1 MADVAAHTGDDG
13 ALKHLRAYNR
23 PPMSTLAAGSAVPS
37 PPSTRL
43 SIASGVLVAAVGVL
57 VVSGWIWNIQAFKS
71 VYGPITMKTNTGI
84 GLMLVGSALIL
95 LRRYPRVAAACAVV
109 AGAIGAATLAEHLFA
124 WNLGIDQLVA
134 VEAPGAA
141 ATDSPNRMG
150 LNASSSFV
158 MLGAALLLLARGTA
172 RAARTAQ
179 ALALV
184 VLLPTSLALV
194 GYMYGTEQLYGIARY
209 TGIALHTAIAL
220 GVAAVGVLAARVDVP
235 PVAVFLGDGPAGTLL
250 RRLTLP
256 TLVIPAALG
265 YLAVLGRRTELVDR
279 GLAIA
284 LLTVSLTVLL
294 GLTIWHTAKVI
305 HRSDTQRRAAERR
318 RHELIQRERRARDE
332 AERANRMKDEFIATL
347 SHELRT
353 PLNVMLGWTRIL
365 EMRGEGGGHTNAAA
379 IVARNGRLLARLV
392 EDLLDLSRVST
403 GQFEITRRPMRLN
416 AVVQSTIEALA
427 PTAAARKIAIISEL
441 APDDAAIDADGERV
455 QQIVWNLLSNAVKF
469 TGDGGCVQVR
479 IDRRDAVVV
488 LTVSDNGIGFD
499 ASFAAELFTPF
510 RQADTSLRREH
521 GGLGLGLSI
530 ARSLAE
536 LHGGS
541 LVGSS
546 AGLGHGATF
555 VLTLPAMG
563 SIAPTVELSITDPGV
578 MLQNS

>member
-1 MADVAAHTGDDG
+1 
-13 ALKHLRAYNR
+13 
-23 PPMSTLAAGSAVPS
+23 MSTLAAGSAVPS
-37 PPSTRL
+37 APPTRL
-43 SIASGVLVAAVGVL
+43 SMASGVVVAAVGAV

-84 GLMLVGSALIL
+84 ALMLVGSALIL
-95 LRRYPRVAAACAVV
+95 LRRYPRLAAGCAGL
-109 AGAIGAATLAEHLFA
+109 AGAIGAATLSEHLFG
-124 WNLGIDQLVA
+124 WDLGIDQVVA
-134 VEAPGAA
+134 AEAPGAA

-150 LNASSSFV
+150 LNASSSFI
-158 MLGAALLLLARGTA
+158 MLGAALLLLARTTA
-172 RAARTAQ
+172 RAARAAQ
-179 ALALV
+179 GLALV

-209 TGIALHTAIAL
+209 TGIALHTAMAL
-220 GVAAVGVLAARVDVP
+220 GVAAIGVLAARVDVP
-235 PVAVFLGDGPAGTLL
+235 PMAVFLGDGPAGTLL

-256 TLVIPAALG
+256 TIVIPTALG
-265 YLAVLGRRTELVDR
+265 YLAVLGRRTEVVDR

-284 LLTVSLTVLL
+284 LLTVSLTVVL
-294 GLTIWHTAKVI
+294 GLTTWHTAKAI
-305 HRSDTQRRAAERR
+305 NRSDKERREAERR
-318 RHELIQRERRARDE
+318 RQELIESERRARDA

-353 PLNVMLGWTRIL
+353 PLNVMLGWTRVL
-365 EMRGEGGGHTNAAA
+365 ETRDERGGHANAAA

-403 GQFEITRRPMRLN
+403 GQFEITRRPMQLN
-416 AVVQSTIEALA
+416 AVVQTTIEALA
-427 PTAAARKIAIISEL
+427 PTAAARHIQINSEL
-441 APDDAAIDADGERV
+441 APDGAVIEADGERV

-469 TGDGGCVQVR
+469 SRDGGGVQVR
-479 IDRRDAVVV
+479 IDHRDAGVV

-530 ARSLAE
+530 ARSLAH

-546 AGLGHGATF
+546 GGIGQGATF
-555 VLTLPAMG
+555 VLTLPAMQ
-563 SIAPTVELSITDPGV
+563 SIAPMAELSITDPGV
-578 MLQNS
+578 MLLNS